1 MVYLDNAA
9 TSFPKPAGV
18 VEAVRDFMLYAGA
31 NPGRSGHRLALAAG
45 RTVDK
50 ARRSLA
56 QLLQV
61 EDESDLFFGLNCTDM
76 LNTAIQG
83 IVEPGWEVASTIWEH
98 NSVLRPLN
106 ELQSRGLI
114 TLRTAATIEK
124 AMTKQTKL
132 VVTTHASNVT
142 GAIQPIE
149 SIAALCQMRGALLLV
164 DAAQTAGVL
173 PLYPELWGID
183 MVAMP
188 GHKGLLGPMGTGALY
203 ARKGLALRPLRQG
216 GTGTS
221 SASVLQPQERPER
234 FEAGTVNAPG
244 LAGLAAGLDYVLKS
258 RASIYA
264 HEQLLAKLLLQGLRR
279 LPGVKVY
286 APEGALGR
294 VGTVSFNLGALP
306 SGLVAD
312 KLAQRQICVR
322 AGLHCAPLAHVA
334 LGTPDQGAVRASIG
348 PFNTAEDIAALL
360 RALEEIGR
368 EEGLR

>member
-1 MVYLDNAA
+1 M
-9 TSFPKPAGV
+9 
-18 VEAVRDFMLYAGA
+18 
-31 NPGRSGHRLALAAG
+31 
-45 RTVDK
+45 
-50 ARRSLA
+50 
-56 QLLQV
+56 
-61 EDESDLFFGLNCTDM
+61 
-76 LNTAIQG
+76 
-83 IVEPGWEVASTIWEH
+83 
-98 NSVLRPLN
+98 
-106 ELQSRGLI
+106 
-114 TLRTAATIEK
+114 
-124 AMTKQTKL
+124 
-132 VVTTHASNVT
+132 
-142 GAIQPIE
+142 
-149 SIAALCQMRGALLLV
+149 
-164 DAAQTAGVL
+164 
-173 PLYPELWGID
+173 
-183 MVAMP
+183 
-188 GHKGLLGPMGTGALY
+188 
-203 ARKGLALRPLRQG
+203 
-216 GTGTS
+216 
-221 SASVLQPQERPER
+221 QPQERPER

-244 LAGLAAGLDYVLKS
+244 LAGLAAGLDYVLKN

-348 PFNTAEDIAALL
+348 PFNTASDIAALL